1 MINDLDPS
9 YMQMEITAS
18 LTLLLFG
25 FLLWANRDKNKKYQ
39 EKIINIFA
47 LLCAV
52 LAVGVFV
59 YGIGY
64 FIYRMVGG

>member
-18 LTLLLFG
+18 LTLLIFA
-25 FLLWANRDKNKKYQ
+25 FLLWANQDRNKKHQ

-47 LLCAV
+47 FLCAGF
-52 LAVGVFV
+52 AVGVFI